1 MWFAIKDDGLPSPP
15 VRTSPSAK
23 PRMLRGCKSRR
34 ACLLK
39 RPTAGGMKNSVEF
52 LTSFNNAV
60 A

>member
-1 MWFAIKDDGLPSPP
+1 MWFAIKDDGLPSTP

-23 PRMLRGCKSRR
+23 PRMLRGHKSRR
-34 ACLLK
+34 ASHPK
-39 RPTAGGMKNSVEF
+39 RPIAGGMKNSVEF